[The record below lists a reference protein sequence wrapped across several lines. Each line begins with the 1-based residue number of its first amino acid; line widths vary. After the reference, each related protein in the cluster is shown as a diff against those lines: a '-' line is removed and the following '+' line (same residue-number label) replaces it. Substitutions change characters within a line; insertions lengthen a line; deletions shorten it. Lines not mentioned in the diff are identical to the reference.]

1 MFGTYISSNSNRS
14 SNRNSIKSI
23 PTILGTMEAV
33 APAASTTVV
42 SAPAA
47 QFLGSF
53 AADSRQ
59 DHRKPAA
66 KQDIKSIVQH
76 YFTEGWSDISI
87 WKSAVSANFLS
98 ECETPVPQIDT
109 AAGSKMPQFSRESLI
124 L

>member
-1 MFGTYISSNSNRS
+1 ME
-14 SNRNSIKSI
+14 SI
-23 PTILGTMEAV
+23 
-33 APAASTTVV
+33 APAQSTDLVT
-42 SAPAA
+42 APAA

-66 KQDIKSIVQH
+66 KPDIKSIVQH
-76 YFTEGWSDISI
+76 YFTEGWSDISL

-98 ECETPVPQIDT
+98 ESETPVPEMDN
-109 AAGSKMPQFSRESLI
+109 ACGLKMPQFSRESLI